1 MRASNVLISGAGIAG
16 PTLAYW
22 LSRHGFVPTLV
33 ERAPALRTGG
43 YIIDFWGTGY
53 DVAERMGLLPQL
65 RPLGYDIQEVRAVAS
80 DGAHIS
86 GFSADAFRD
95 ATQGRYLSIA
105 RGDLAETIYGALD
118 GQVEAIFGD
127 SIEAISQDDSGVD
140 VTFAHMTA
148 RRFDLVV
155 GADGL
160 HSKVRALGFGTEQ
173 AFESFLG
180 YRVVAFEAAGYR
192 PRDERTYVGYSQP
205 GKLMARVALRDD
217 RSMFMAVFADDE
229 RDKDRDGR
237 TPSIRHVMPEQF
249 DNAGW
254 ECRAILEA
262 MDACDVIYHDRVS
275 QIRMP
280 GWSSGRM
287 ALIGDAAACPSLLA
301 GEGTA
306 LAMTEAFVL
315 AGELAAAGGEHTV
328 ALRTFEDRLRALIER
343 KQHAAANFAG
353 AFAPRT
359 AFGLFVRNLV
369 TRAMGF
375 APVARLVAERSL
387 TDRFTLPD
395 YAEP

>member
-22 LSRHGFVPTLV
+22 LRRHGFVPTLV

-65 RPLGYDIQEVRAVAS
+65 RPLGYAIQEVRAVAS

-127 SIEAISQDDSGVD
+127 SIEAISQDDSGID
-140 VTFAHMTA
+140 VT
-148 RRFDLVV
+148 L
-155 GADGL
+155 
-160 HSKVRALGFGTEQ
+160 
-173 AFESFLG
+173 
-180 YRVVAFEAAGYR
+180 
-192 PRDERTYVGYSQP
+192 
-205 GKLMARVALRDD
+205 
-217 RSMFMAVFADDE
+217 
-229 RDKDRDGR
+229 
-237 TPSIRHVMPEQF
+237 
-249 DNAGW
+249 
-254 ECRAILEA
+254 
-262 MDACDVIYHDRVS
+262 
-275 QIRMP
+275 
-280 GWSSGRM
+280 
-287 ALIGDAAACPSLLA
+287 
-301 GEGTA
+301 
-306 LAMTEAFVL
+306 
-315 AGELAAAGGEHTV
+315 AAGGEHTV